1 MRATRKSRF
10 PHAHVI
16 LGRAERDPEDLVGIE
31 LDRLE
36 VLGSPRF
43 ALRPRMTMESY
54 TVSGCFCFSG
64 TTPSFFC
71 RLVEDVVYW
80 KSSFLSGKT

>member
-1 MRATRKSRF
+1 MRKMRKGRF
-10 PHAHVI
+10 PQAHVI
-16 LGRAERDPEDLVGIE
+16 LGRADLVGIE

-43 ALRPRMTMESY
+43 ALRPRMTIESY
-54 TVSGCFCFSG
+54 TVSGSFRFFG

-80 KSSFLSGKT
+80 NSSFFSG